1 MEQASK
7 PTQPEKVLVSVESPY
22 TASNW
27 FRFQQHL
34 QYGVLCNKHAASL
47 GDATFAP
54 HLCNTQFVLYG
65 VQAYIGDVVGKFL
78 LATKMFSKASKYAI
92 GREKTLE
99 VTNLARIQSC
109 RKICVYTD
117 FGVSDHMLSA
127 IKAAE
132 QHNIPIE
139 RRRLP
144 DELMRNVVGKSI
156 ESTVMWSVSTTPY
169 VFTTGF
175 AVKKLFQLAKFV
187 AK

>member
-1 MEQASK
+1 M
-7 PTQPEKVLVSVESPY
+7 
-22 TASNW
+22 
-27 FRFQQHL
+27 
-34 QYGVLCNKHAASL
+34 
-47 GDATFAP
+47 
-54 HLCNTQFVLYG
+54 YG

-78 LATKMFSKASKYAI
+78 LATKMFNKASKYAI
-92 GREKTLE
+92 GREKTLD
-99 VTNLARIQSC
+99 VTNVARIQSC

-117 FGVSDHMLSA
+117 FGVSDGMLSA
-127 IKAAE
+127 IKVAE
-132 QHNIPIE
+132 QHNIPVE

-156 ESTVMWSVSTTPY
+156 ESTVMWSVSMTPY